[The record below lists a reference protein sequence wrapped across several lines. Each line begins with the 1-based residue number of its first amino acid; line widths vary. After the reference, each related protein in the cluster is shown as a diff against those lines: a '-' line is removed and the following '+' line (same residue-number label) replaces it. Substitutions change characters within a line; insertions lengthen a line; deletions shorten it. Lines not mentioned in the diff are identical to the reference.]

1 VTERPW
7 SLIGA
12 DLVRA
17 RGAGLDDAGVLHAIL
32 QASLF
37 GHLNRIADAVDVPA
51 DYPDT
56 FGAPRVEPATPPY
69 LAPGPA
75 EVPDPRAPQ
84 PVELASRAG
93 AVELLAAWR
102 SHALERDAP
111 PLTRRE
117 RAVIAHATAVRLGDL
132 SVEPAPP
139 ETDLEHALVELADV
153 VTLAPWR
160 LAPAAYERI
169 RAAGLADDAQV
180 FDAVATASSCTV
192 FSRIAA
198 SLAAL
203 AR

>member
-1 VTERPW
+1 MTERPW

-12 DLVRA
+12 DLARA
-17 RGAGLDDAGVLHAIL
+17 RSAGLDDAGVLHAIL

-56 FGAPRVEPATPPY
+56 FGAPHVEPATPAY

-84 PVELASRAG
+84 PIALASRAG
-93 AVELLAAWR
+93 AVDLLAGWR
-102 SHALERDAP
+102 AHALDRDAA
-111 PLTRRE
+111 PLTRRA
-117 RAVIAHATAVRLGDL
+117 RAVIAHAVAVRLGDL

-139 ETDLEHALVELADV
+139 ESELDHALVELADV

-160 LAPAAYERI
+160 LGPAAYERI
-169 RAAGLADDAQV
+169 RAAGLPDDAQV

>member
-132 SVEPAPP
+132 SVEPAPQ
-139 ETDLEHALVELADV
+139 LADV